1 MLNPAHKFWIKLKNK
16 NNNQTIKTILVI
28 PSAGSASGQGANE
41 ESPDKRVSNSNKEIP
56 RLLPNSTHTAL
67 GMTGLMMRFFAS
79 PNLFIQINRS
89 ALLGIAIIIFGPL
102 FSQDIQRARQT
113 IDTLCS
119 VSMHGRGY
127 VNAGDKIAAEFIK
140 AQFENIGV
148 KIFRS
153 SYLQYFNLD
162 VNTFPKKIKLKING
176 NDLLPGKDFIVDAI
190 SRKGKGRCKVQYLDT
205 LIFTDLPARLSGGQ
219 AKDLSEAGAQKA
231 QAGKDAREQFLEQ
244 SNKKKVFVYDAK
256 HYGQLLELPLEFINK
271 IHESKAIIELREKK
285 LTVSISNSQLSN
297 PFFEI
302 KKSDWPLYVGRHG
315 ISSKQRVI
323 THNDKSLI
331 DTKTQKKRN
340 DMSDQVKK
348 IKVRFRVDAE
358 LIENYQS
365 QNIIGFIKG
374 KEVPDTFLVF
384 SAHYDHLGMMGND
397 VYFPGANDNASGVA
411 MLLELARYYAMPG
424 NEPHCSIVFI
434 AFGGEEAGLAGSKY
448 YTQNPLF
455 PLRRIK
461 FLINLDLMGTGQ
473 EGMTVVNGTIFNK
486 EFEKLMKINQQRNY
500 LPQIKKRGEAANS
513 DHFFFTEKGVPSFF
527 FYTLGN
533 PKHYHD
539 IYDIPE
545 TLPLTGFEG
554 IFKLILDFVEQL

>member
-1 MLNPAHKFWIKLKNK
+1 
-16 NNNQTIKTILVI
+16 
-28 PSAGSASGQGANE
+28 
-41 ESPDKRVSNSNKEIP
+41 
-56 RLLPNSTHTAL
+56 
-67 GMTGLMMRFFAS
+67 
-79 PNLFIQINRS
+79 
-89 ALLGIAIIIFGPL
+89 
-102 FSQDIQRARQT
+102 
-113 IDTLCS
+113 
-119 VSMHGRGY
+119 
-127 VNAGDKIAAEFIK
+127 
-140 AQFENIGV
+140 
-148 KIFRS
+148 
-153 SYLQYFNLD
+153 
-162 VNTFPKKIKLKING
+162 
-176 NDLLPGKDFIVDAI
+176 VDAI

-205 LIFTDLPARLSGGQ
+205 LIFTDLPA
-219 AKDLSEAGAQKA
+219 KYLSEVEAQKA
-231 QAGKDAREQFLEQ
+231 QAGKDAREQFLGQ

-256 HYGQLLELPLEFINK
+256 HYGQLLELPLEFIDK
-271 IHESKAIIELREKK
+271 IHESKAIIELQEKK

-302 KKSDWPLYVGRHG
+302 TKSDWPFVGRHV
-315 ISSKQRVI
+315 ISSKQKVI

-340 DMSDQVKK
+340 DMSGQVKK

-384 SAHYDHLGMMGND
+384 SAHYDHLGMMGNE

-424 NEPHCSIVFI
+424 NEPHYSIVFI

-455 PLRRIK
+455 PLKRIK

-473 EGMTVVNGTIFNK
+473 EGMTVVNGTIFSK
-486 EFEKLMKINQQRNY
+486 EFEKLRKINQQRNY

-527 FYTLGN
+527 FYTLGS

-539 IYDIPE
+539 IYDRPE
-545 TLPLTGFEG
+545 TLPLSGFKG
-554 IFKLILDFVEQL
+554 VFMLILDFVEQL

>member
-1 MLNPAHKFWIKLKNK
+1 M
-16 NNNQTIKTILVI
+16 V
-28 PSAGSASGQGANE
+28 
-41 ESPDKRVSNSNKEIP
+41 
-56 RLLPNSTHTAL
+56 
-67 GMTGLMMRFFAS
+67 
-79 PNLFIQINRS
+79 
-89 ALLGIAIIIFGPL
+89 
-102 FSQDIQRARQT
+102 
-113 IDTLCS
+113 
-119 VSMHGRGY
+119 
-127 VNAGDKIAAEFIK
+127 
-140 AQFENIGV
+140 
-148 KIFRS
+148 
-153 SYLQYFNLD
+153 
-162 VNTFPKKIKLKING
+162 
-176 NDLLPGKDFIVDAI
+176 PGKHFIVDAI

-205 LIFTDLPARLSGGQ
+205 LIFTDLPA
-219 AKDLSEAGAQKA
+219 KYLSEVEAQKA
-231 QAGKDAREQFLEQ
+231 QAGKDAREQFLGQ

-256 HYGQLLELPLEFINK
+256 HYGQLLELPLEFIDK
-271 IHESKAIIELREKK
+271 IHESKAIIELQEKK

-302 KKSDWPLYVGRHG
+302 TKSDWSLL
-315 ISSKQRVI
+315 ISENI
-323 THNDKSLI
+323 T
-331 DTKTQKKRN
+331 Q
-340 DMSDQVKK
+340 KK

-384 SAHYDHLGMMGND
+384 SAHYDHLGMMGNE

-424 NEPHCSIVFI
+424 NEPHYSIVFI

-455 PLRRIK
+455 PLKRIK

-473 EGMTVVNGTIFNK
+473 EGMTVVNGTIFSK
-486 EFEKLMKINQQRNY
+486 EFEKLRKINQQRNY

-527 FYTLGN
+527 FYTLGS

-539 IYDIPE
+539 IYDRPE
-545 TLPLTGFEG
+545 TLPLSGFKG
-554 IFKLILDFVEQL
+554 VFMLILDFVEQL